1 MSSAQ
6 DYLKK
11 YMSKPAS
18 LEEHKKR
25 KLKKKKA
32 PKSTVKK
39 GNFAIH
45 DEDEEAWRHA
55 ASESEDDSPVVEQP
69 KVISYKSNSSSW
81 ATIREGEPEPSRE
94 EVLQRNVVPEWD
106 DVENIDERPAIAG
119 VVVESESAARLRGS
133 TKSTKASSK
142 SKNRWREPS
151 KPVTNRAESPGA
163 PEAQEY
169 SGRRTST
176 SPPRGRSPDQQKRPR
191 YSNSPSR
198 SRSPV
203 QQKRRR
209 SLSRSISPYSARAER
224 TPSRR
229 SRSRSVE
236 RMSSGAA
243 IGLQTAEMVKRDT
256 DRRIQEHLDKM
267 NALDPSKS
275 GRDAETVYRDAQG
288 RKIDRVQEKIEKAE
302 AARREIEKQE
312 RQMEWGKGLVQREE
326 EVERKKREEE
336 EKLKPLA
343 RFKDDEELNEELKER
358 ERWNDPAAMF
368 LSGTKK
374 SKKNVRKYPL
384 YQGNIP
390 PNRFNIRPGYRWDGV
405 DRSIGFEKSYFQRI
419 NAQKNKAME
428 AHMWS
433 VEDM

>member
-1 MSSAQ
+1 MSSTQ

-11 YMSKPAS
+11 YLSKPAS

-45 DEDEEAWRHA
+45 DEDEDAWRNV
-55 ASESEDDSPVVEQP
+55 ASESEDDLPVVEKP
-69 KVISYKSNSSSW
+69 KVISYKSTSSNW
-81 ATIREGEPEPSRE
+81 TTIREGEPEPSRE
-94 EVLQRNVVPEWD
+94 AVLQRNVVPEWD
-106 DVENIDERPAIAG
+106 DVENEDERPSIAG
-119 VVVESESAARLRGS
+119 VVVESESAARLRES
-133 TKSTKASSK
+133 TKSTKEK
-142 SKNRWREPS
+142 PNSKNRWREPS
-151 KPVTNRAESPGA
+151 KPATDRAITPEEEDYNNRRS
-163 PEAQEY
+163 
-169 SGRRTST
+169 ST
-176 SPPRGRSPDQQKRPR
+176 SPPRGRSPDQRKKPR
-191 YSNSPSR
+191 YSDSPSR

-209 SLSRSISPYSARAER
+209 SLSRSISPYSSRAER
-224 TPSRR
+224 SPPRR
-229 SRSRSVE
+229 SRSRSIE

-243 IGLQTAEMVKRDT
+243 VGLQTADAVRRDT
-256 DRRIQEHLDKM
+256 DRKKQDHIDRMKT
-267 NALDPSKS
+267 LDPSRS
-275 GRDAETVYRDAQG
+275 GRDAETVYRDSQG
-288 RKIDRVQEKIEKAE
+288 RKIDRAQEKIEKAE
-302 AARREIEKQE
+302 AARREIERQE
-312 RQMEWGKGLVQREE
+312 RLTEWGKGLVQREE
-326 EVERKKREEE
+326 EAAKKKREEE
-336 EKLKPLA
+336 EKFKPLA

-368 LSGTKK
+368 LTGTKK
-374 SKKNVRKYPL
+374 SKKSVRRYPV

-405 DRSIGFEKSYFQRI
+405 DRSNGFEKSYFQRI

>member
-1 MSSAQ
+1 MSSTQ

-18 LEEHKKR
+18 VEEHKRR

-32 PKSTVKK
+32 PKSTIKK

-45 DEDEEAWRHA
+45 DEDEDAWKNVV
-55 ASESEDDSPVVEQP
+55 SESEDDLPVVEEA
-69 KVISYKSNSSSW
+69 KAISYKSNSSNW

-94 EVLQRNVVPEWD
+94 EILQRNVVPEWD
-106 DVENIDERPAIAG
+106 DVENEDERPSIAG
-119 VVVESESAARLRGS
+119 LVVESESAARLRGS
-133 TKSTKASSK
+133 RKTTKESTKK
-142 SKNRWREPS
+142 SKDRWREPS
-151 KPVTNRAESPGA
+151 KPINTDRAGSPEFPDRSNRKS
-163 PEAQEY
+163 
-169 SGRRTST
+169 ST
-176 SPPRGRSPDQQKRPR
+176 PPSRGRSPDQRMKSR
-191 YSNSPSR
+191 SPSR
-198 SRSPV
+198 SRSPI

-209 SLSRSISPYSARAER
+209 SLSRSVSPYSER
-224 TPSRR
+224 SPPRR

-243 IGLQTAEMVKRDT
+243 VGLQSADKIKRDVERKRKEEL
-256 DRRIQEHLDKM
+256 DRMR
-267 NALDPSKS
+267 ALDPQES
-275 GRDAETVYRDAQG
+275 GRDAETVYRDAKG

-302 AARREIEKQE
+302 AARREVEKQE
-312 RQMEWGKGLVQREE
+312 RLMEWGKGMVQREE
-326 EVERKKREEE
+326 DAARKKREEE
-336 EKLKPLA
+336 EKSKPLA
-343 RFKDDEELNEELKER
+343 RFKDDEDLNEELKER

-368 LSGTKK
+368 LTGTKK
-374 SKKNVRKYPL
+374 SKKAVRKYPL

-405 DRSIGFEKSYFQRI
+405 DRSNGFEKSYFQRI